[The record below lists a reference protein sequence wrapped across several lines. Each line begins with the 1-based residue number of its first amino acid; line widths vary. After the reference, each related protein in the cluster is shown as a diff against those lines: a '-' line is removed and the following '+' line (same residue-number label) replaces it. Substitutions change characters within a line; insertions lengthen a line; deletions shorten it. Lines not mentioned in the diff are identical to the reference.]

1 MEPVTQKQVC
11 LPLGDERAGAA
22 GSLSMLDFPSTGEM
36 LGIEPEM
43 KLSCL
48 SNAAVVCL
56 IRNRFAKSFSVQ

>member
-1 MEPVTQKQVC
+1 MC

-22 GSLSMLDFPSTGEM
+22 GSLSMLDFPSMGDSLSVGEM

-43 KLSCL
+43 ELSCL